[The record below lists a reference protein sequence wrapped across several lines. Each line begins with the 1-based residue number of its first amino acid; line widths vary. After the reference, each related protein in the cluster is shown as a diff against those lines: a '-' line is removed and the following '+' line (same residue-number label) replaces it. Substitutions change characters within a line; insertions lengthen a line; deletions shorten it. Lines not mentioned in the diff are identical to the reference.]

1 MPAVPA
7 HRAAG
12 ASIAGFALAGL
23 ERGRQA
29 NVMDVVIATQDL
41 NIDI

>member
-1 MPAVPA
+1 
-7 HRAAG
+7 
-12 ASIAGFALAGL
+12 LAGL